1 MNVINILVVEDELP
15 ISKLIEMNLEDAGYR
30 CTCAYDGITAA
41 DLLKKNTYDLALLDI
56 MLPGIDGY
64 ELLEYTR
71 PMNVP
76 VIFITA
82 KAALN
87 DRVKGLHLGAEDYI
101 VKPFEIL
108 ELLARVE
115 VVLRRYNKS
124 QRVIEYK
131 DIAVDTVGM
140 TVKKD
145 GQAVGLTPK
154 EFDLAVLFMRNR
166 NITLSRERLF
176 ELVWGGEYDT
186 DTRTLD
192 LHILRIRKKLGWD
205 QCLKTIHR
213 IGYRLE

>member
-1 MNVINILVVEDELP
+1 M
-15 ISKLIEMNLEDAGYR
+15 
-30 CTCAYDGITAA
+30 
-41 DLLKKNTYDLALLDI
+41 
-56 MLPGIDGY
+56 
-64 ELLEYTR
+64 
-71 PMNVP
+71 
-76 VIFITA
+76 
-82 KAALN
+82 
-87 DRVKGLHLGAEDYI
+87 GAEDYI

-186 DTRTLD
+186 DTRNAGFTYSENTQETGLGSVPENNSQD
-192 LHILRIRKKLGWD
+192 WVPTGVKK
-205 QCLKTIHR
+205 
-213 IGYRLE
+213 

>member
-1 MNVINILVVEDELP
+1 MIHILIVEDELP
-15 ISKLIEMNLEDAGYR
+15 ISKLIEMNLEDAGYA
-30 CTCAYDGITAA
+30 CTCAHDGLTAA
-41 DLLKKNTYDLALLDI
+41 NLIEKNTYDLILLDI
-56 MLPGIDGY
+56 MLPKLNGY
-64 ELLEYTR
+64 ELFEYIK
-71 PMNVP
+71 PLGIP

-101 VKPFEIL
+101 VKPFEVL

-124 QRVIEYK
+124 QRVLTYEDVAI
-131 DIAVDTVGM
+131 DTVSMSVTKGG
-140 TVKKD
+140 VK
-145 GQAVGLTPK
+145 VNLTPK
-154 EFDLAVLFMRNR
+154 EFDLATLFIRNKD
-166 NITLSRERLF
+166 ITLSRDRLF
-176 ELVWGGEYDT
+176 ELVWGTDYDC

-192 LHILRIRKKLGWD
+192 LHVLRIRKKLGWD